1 MDIKLLLL
9 KCLNSRTDSGMR
21 KDKMSI
27 SLFLGQDNS
36 GIGYI
41 INIAY
46 MIMFLVLVFWGERIQ
61 TKIRLRDVEYALERL
76 RMMKDESIK
85 FTKDKLRKYNKE
97 EINRFMDSYLEFI
110 TVPPVDMDPAGVV
123 WKLDHIIKTAESR
136 VRSEIKQIIP
146 ELDEGQVLNIM
157 NLFEASYA
165 LNYFYKVVR
174 HYYILSK
181 KTSSYIMIIQL
192 QAILPQVMMEAEAYL
207 GAIQAF
213 SSGQPIGDGVGAL
226 VAARLMRGGET
237 IDIEMDNVYTIKNI
251 EGRKV
256 YVMKAKGP
264 GGAVGTPGDAL
275 TKLNESENFKIIFMV
290 DAGLKLEGEKTGSI
304 AEGVG
309 AIIGG
314 IGTEKYKIEEV
325 ATKNNIPLYGI
336 IIKMSLKEAITPMT
350 KDLLSGVE
358 EAHQLLMKRI
368 VEKSSEGDAVMAI
381 GVGNTIG
388 IAQ

>member
-1 MDIKLLLL
+1 MQTPLLL
-9 KCLNSRTDSGMR
+9 
-21 KDKMSI
+21 
-27 SLFLGQDNS
+27 GQENT

-41 INIAY
+41 INIFY
-46 MIMFLVLVFWGERIQ
+46 MMMFLMLVFWGEKIQ
-61 TKIRLRDVEYALERL
+61 TMIRLRNIEYALQRL
-76 RMMKDESIK
+76 RLMRDEAVK
-85 FTKDKLRKYNKE
+85 FTKEKLKKHGRE
-97 EINRFMDSYLEFI
+97 EINRFLDNYLEFVTI
-110 TVPPVDMDPAGVV
+110 PPVDMDPAGVV
-123 WKLDHIIKTAESR
+123 WKLDHIVKTAENR

-146 ELDEGQVLNIM
+146 GLDESQVLNIM

-181 KTSSYIMIIQL
+181 KTSSYILIIQL

-207 GAIQAF
+207 GALQAF
-213 SSGQPIGDGVGAL
+213 SSGQPIGDGAGAL
-226 VAARLMRGGET
+226 VIARLMRGGEI
-237 IDIEMDNVYTIKNI
+237 IDIEKDNVYTIKNI
-251 EGRKV
+251 QGRKV
-256 YVMKAKGP
+256 YFMKAKGP

-275 TKLNESENFKIIFMV
+275 MKLSETENFKIMFMV
-290 DAGLKLEGEKTGSI
+290 DAGLKLEGEKTGSL

-325 ATKNNIPLYGI
+325 ATKKTIPLYGM

-350 KDLLSGVE
+350 KDVLNGVE
-358 EAHQLLMKRI
+358 EAHQLLLKRV
-368 VEKSSEGDAVMAI
+368 VEKSSEGDAVMVI
-381 GVGNTIG
+381 GVGNTLG

>member
-1 MDIKLLLL
+1 
-9 KCLNSRTDSGMR
+9 
-21 KDKMSI
+21 MSI
-27 SLFLGQDNS
+27 ILFPGQDNT
-36 GIGYI
+36 GISQLI
-41 INIAY
+41 SIVY

-61 TKIRLRDVEYALERL
+61 MLIRLRDIEYALERL
-76 RMMKDESIK
+76 RMMRDESVR
-85 FTKDKLRKYNKE
+85 FTKEKLKKYNKE
-97 EINRFMDSYLEFI
+97 EINRFIDNFLEFV

-123 WKLDHIIKTAESR
+123 WKLDHIIKTAENR
-136 VRSEIKQIIP
+136 IRNEIKQIIP
-146 ELDEGQVLNIM
+146 ELDDSQILNIM

-165 LNYFYKVVR
+165 LNYYYKVIR

-181 KTSSYIMIIQL
+181 KTSSYILIIQL
-192 QAILPQVMMEAEAYL
+192 QAILPQVLMEAEAYL

-213 SSGQPIGDGVGAL
+213 SSGQPIGDGAGAL
-226 VAARLMRGGET
+226 VAARLMRGGE
-237 IDIEMDNVYTIKNI
+237 INEIEKDNVYTVKNI
-251 EGRKV
+251 NGRKV
-256 YVMKAKGP
+256 YFMKAKGP

-275 TKLNESENFKIIFMV
+275 MKLSEIENFKTIFMV

-325 ATKNNIPLYGI
+325 ATKKHIPLYGI
-336 IIKMSLKEAITPMT
+336 IVKMSLKEAITPMT
-350 KDLLSGVE
+350 KEVLNGVE
-358 EAHQLLMKRI
+358 EACKILMQRI
-368 VEKSSEGDAVMAI
+368 IEKSSENDTVMVI